1 MTNVLRKKVR
11 GRPETAIFQGFVWR
25 RPRSSRPACGRSV
38 CSPRVSRLA
47 ARGRS
52 RRDSGRG
59 APRSRRAGLSHDGP
73 AAAYNISWKVCLILC
88 RFMFPLRC
96 KGTKNALIISHFGRK
111 SSWKNVFWGLYALSI
126 CYKVPI
132 YSFMKVKY
140 VKSCLTSQGWKHTGP
155 LFYRL
160 RFKLLIINV

>member
-1 MTNVLRKKVR
+1 MFAIISCLSSVAILPQNGFRR
-11 GRPETAIFQGFVWR
+11 GCAGGRWWGRDACRPT
-25 RPRSSRPACGRSV
+25 SR
-38 CSPRVSRLA
+38 SRL
-47 ARGRS
+47 
-52 RRDSGRG
+52 
-59 APRSRRAGLSHDGP
+59 PVQP
-73 AAAYNISWKVCLILC
+73 AVKTVATATYNISWKVCLILC